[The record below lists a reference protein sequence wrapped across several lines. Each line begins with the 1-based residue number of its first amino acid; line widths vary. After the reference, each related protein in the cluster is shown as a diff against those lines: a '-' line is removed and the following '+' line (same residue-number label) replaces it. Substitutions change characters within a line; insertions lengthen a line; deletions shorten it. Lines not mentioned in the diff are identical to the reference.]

1 MENSIMGSLDR
12 FPIDRAA
19 SRAAP
24 LPLPASKKPTS
35 QGNALALARC
45 VSIGCSAACGVA
57 VFLGIFPQGG
67 NASVLSYVLPF
78 IAPPILAFG
87 MAAAWHVVHGVGA
100 HATEL
105 HRQVIALAFGAG
117 LFLVGCFT
125 SAWFLAAK
133 IGGAGAI
140 EAYQH
145 QAIERLKRAGEVVAG
160 NASAD
165 TALLAAV
172 EHGGDALRIAAVS
185 EDKTGVVARGK
196 IGKGVAFR
204 GLSDAAES
212 MAKVASDMRQQAG
225 TRGDLL
231 TAAQTV
237 MSEAERDAAT
247 GDAAGFEQAFAK
259 ASETLNAV
267 EKIRLSAAASSL
279 GIGWAVDRSAAPH
292 VNATLQEIEKVRQLS
307 NSNRRAIAIP
317 VYTAIDDR
325 QAILNAPQ
333 PLAWIAAVMIEA
345 LPLAMLGLLLLLWRE
360 ETPEPETR
368 LPRFI
373 TPYPNGEPQPFQAA
387 E

>member
-1 MENSIMGSLDR
+1 MGSQDR
-12 FPIDRAA
+12 FHIDRAA
-19 SRAAP
+19 TRAAP
-24 LPLPASKKPTS
+24 PPPLPKKPSS

-45 VSIGCSAACGVA
+45 VSIACSVACGVA
-57 VFLGIFPQGG
+57 VFLGIFPQTAG
-67 NASVLSYVLPF
+67 NAGALSYVLPF

-87 MAAAWHVVHGVGA
+87 MAAAWHVVHGLGA

-105 HRQVIALAFGAG
+105 HRQVITLAFGAG
-117 LFLVGCFT
+117 LFLVGCST

-140 EAYQH
+140 EAYQN
-145 QAIERLKRAGEVVAG
+145 QAVERLKRAGEVVAG

-165 TALLAAV
+165 AALLAAV

-196 IGKGVAFR
+196 TGKGVAFR

-225 TRGDLL
+225 ERADLL
-231 TAAQTV
+231 TAAQTALG
-237 MSEAERDAAT
+237 EAERDAAT

-259 ASETLNAV
+259 ASETLNAA

-307 NSNRRAIAIP
+307 NSNRRAIVIP

-325 QAILNAPQ
+325 QAVLNVPQ

-360 ETPEPETR
+360 ETPEQETW
-368 LPRFI
+368 LPAFVPTRAA
-373 TPYPNGEPQPFQAA
+373 TVPQPIREAA

>member
-1 MENSIMGSLDR
+1 MGLQDR

-19 SRAAP
+19 TRAAP
-24 LPLPASKKPTS
+24 LSPPPPQKPTS

-45 VSIGCSAACGVA
+45 VSIACSVACGVA
-57 VFLGIFPQGG
+57 VFLGIFPHSESNTG
-67 NASVLSYVLPF
+67 ALSYVLPF

-105 HRQVIALAFGAG
+105 HRQVVALAFGAG

-160 NASAD
+160 NAAAD
-165 TALLAAV
+165 AGLLAAV

-185 EDKTGVVARGK
+185 EDKAGVVARGK
-196 IGKGVAFR
+196 TGRGVAFR

-212 MAKVASDMRQQAG
+212 MARIASDMRQQAG
-225 TRGDLL
+225 TRGELL
-231 TAAQTV
+231 AAAQTA

-259 ASETLNAV
+259 ASETLNAA

-325 QAILNAPQ
+325 QAVLKAPQ

-360 ETPEPETR
+360 ETPEQETWLPPLYAPTPRGETR
-368 LPRFI
+368 TATLV
-373 TPYPNGEPQPFQAA
+373 AA

>member
-1 MENSIMGSLDR
+1 MGSQDR
-12 FPIDRAA
+12 FFIDHAA
-19 SRAAP
+19 TRAAP
-24 LPLPASKKPTS
+24 PPQSPKKPTS

-45 VSIGCSAACGVA
+45 VSIACSVACGVA
-57 VFLGIFPQGG
+57 VFLGIFPQTGS
-67 NASVLSYVLPF
+67 NAGALGYVLPF

-87 MAAAWHVVHGVGA
+87 MAAAWHTTYGVAA

-145 QAIERLKRAGEVVAG
+145 QAVERLKFAGEAVAG
-160 NASAD
+160 NASVD
-165 TALLAAV
+165 SALLAAI

-185 EDKTGVVARGK
+185 EDKAGIVARGK
-196 IGKGVAFR
+196 TGKGVAFR
-204 GLSDAAES
+204 GLNDAAES
-212 MAKVASDMRQQAG
+212 MAKIASDMRQQAG

-231 TAAQTV
+231 TAAQIA

-259 ASETLNAV
+259 ASENLNAAD
-267 EKIRLSAAASSL
+267 KIRLSAAASSL

-292 VNATLQEIEKVRQLS
+292 INATLQEIEKVRQLS
-307 NSNRRAIAIP
+307 NASRRAIAIP

-360 ETPEPETR
+360 ETPELATR
-368 LPRFI
+368 LPRSI
-373 TPYPNGEPQPFQAA
+373 TPYPNGAPQPFQAA

>member
-1 MENSIMGSLDR
+1 MGSQDR
-12 FPIDRAA
+12 FHIDRAA

-24 LPLPASKKPTS
+24 PPPTPAKPTS

-45 VSIGCSAACGVA
+45 VSIACSAACGVA
-57 VFLGIFPQGG
+57 VFLGIFPQT
-67 NASVLSYVLPF
+67 ASNVGALSYVLPF

-87 MAAAWHVVHGVGA
+87 MAAAWHTTYGVAA

-105 HRQVIALAFGAG
+105 HRQCIALAFGAG

-145 QAIERLKRAGEVVAG
+145 QAIERLKRASEVVAG

-165 TALLAAV
+165 AALLAAV

-196 IGKGVAFR
+196 TGKGVAFR

-231 TAAQTV
+231 AAAQTA

-247 GDAAGFEQAFAK
+247 GNVAGFEQAFTK
-259 ASETLNAV
+259 ASETLNAA
-267 EKIRLSAAASSL
+267 EKIRLSAAASAL

-325 QAILNAPQ
+325 QAVLNAPQ

-360 ETPEPETR
+360 ETPEQETW
-368 LPRFI
+368 LPPLYAP
-373 TPYPNGEPQPFQAA
+373 TPRSETKTPTLVAA

>member
-1 MENSIMGSLDR
+1 MGSQDR
-12 FPIDRAA
+12 FHIDRAA
-19 SRAAP
+19 VRAAP
-24 LPLPASKKPTS
+24 PPPPPKKPTS

-45 VSIGCSAACGVA
+45 VSVACSVACGVA
-57 VFLGIFPQGG
+57 VFLGIFPKGS
-67 NASVLSYVLPF
+67 NAGALSYVLPF
-78 IAPPILAFG
+78 IAAPILAFG
-87 MAAAWHVVHGVGA
+87 MAAAWHVVHGVAA

-117 LFLVGCFT
+117 LFVVGCST

-165 TALLAAV
+165 AALLAAV

-196 IGKGVAFR
+196 TGKGVAFR
-204 GLSDAAES
+204 GLNDAAES

-231 TAAQTV
+231 TAAQTA
-237 MSEAERDAAT
+237 MSEAERDAAN

-259 ASETLNAV
+259 ASETLNAA

-307 NSNRRAIAIP
+307 NSNRRAIVIP

-325 QAILNAPQ
+325 QAVLNAPQ

-360 ETPEPETR
+360 ETTEQDNW
-368 LPRFI
+368 LPPLFAP
-373 TPYPNGEPQPFQAA
+373 TPRPQSGPQPIREAA

>member
-1 MENSIMGSLDR
+1 MGSQDR
-12 FPIDRAA
+12 FHIDRAA
-19 SRAAP
+19 ARAALSP
-24 LPLPASKKPTS
+24 PPPKKPTS
-35 QGNALALARC
+35 QGNALVLARC
-45 VSIGCSAACGVA
+45 VSIACSVACGVA
-57 VFLGIFPQGG
+57 VFLGIFPRGG
-67 NASVLSYVLPF
+67 NAGALSYVLPF
-78 IAPPILAFG
+78 IAAPILAFG
-87 MAAAWHVVHGVGA
+87 MAAAWHVVQGVGA

-133 IGGAGAI
+133 IGGPSAI

-145 QAIERLKRAGEVVAG
+145 QAIERLKRAGEVVAS

-165 TALLAAV
+165 AALLAAV

-185 EDKTGVVARGK
+185 EDKAGVVARGK
-196 IGKGVAFR
+196 TGKGVAFR

-212 MAKVASDMRQQAG
+212 MAKVASDMRQQAS

-231 TAAQTV
+231 TAAQTA
-237 MSEAERDAAT
+237 MGEAERDAAA
-247 GDAAGFEQAFAK
+247 GDAAGFEEAFAK
-259 ASETLNAV
+259 ASENLNAA

-292 VNATLQEIEKVRQLS
+292 VNATLQEIEKVRQFS
-307 NSNRRAIAIP
+307 NANRRTIAIP

-333 PLAWIAAVMIEA
+333 PLAWIAAVMIET

-360 ETPEPETR
+360 ETPEPETS
-368 LPRFI
+368 LPPFI
-373 TPYPNGEPQPFQAA
+373 APFPNRAPQPLPQAA